1 MELKDI
7 IGKTKLQKVK
17 SASHFERWEPIPNHT
32 EAEKHAPI
40 MCSKNSL
47 YFKWQDTDLE

>member
-17 SASHFERWEPIPNHT
+17 STPYFERKETIPNHT
-32 EAEKHAPI
+32 EAKKHAPT
-40 MCSKNSL
+40 MSSEN
-47 YFKWQDTDLE
+47 